1 MDMPSAPG
9 SPDGRSA
16 RPTAMSRVALD
27 FDRPR
32 RHERSL
38 LRLPPEPRARRRE
51 ANLFGRR
58 TVAAWKHV
66 DLLLVAC
73 TAAVSAL
80 GALMVLSATRGT
92 DPDIY
97 DTSLL
102 GKQLLFIGIG
112 VTAMVL
118 VTLVDYRRLRD
129 FAWLP
134 YTIALV
140 LLALVVSPVGTER
153 RGSQAWFQLGAFQLQ
168 PAELAKVFVIFA
180 LATLL
185 ARFPPRMP
193 VRHVGLALGVLLLP
207 VTLILV
213 QPDLGT
219 TLVFV
224 AVAMGTLLVAGA
236 KMRHIVV
243 LTAVGAI
250 VVMGVLNSDLLEEY
264 QRDRL
269 TVFLDQDQGLREETY
284 NLNQSK
290 IAVGSGGTMGKGL
303 FEGTQTRLG
312 NVPEQHTDFI
322 FTALGEELGFAGSA
336 TLLALFA
343 IICLRVWRT
352 AQIASDRLGT
362 LICAGVLSML
372 VFQIFQN
379 VGMTVGIMPITGIPL
394 PLMSYGGSSVV
405 ASWLAIGL
413 VLNVHMR
420 RFG

>member
-1 MDMPSAPG
+1 
-9 SPDGRSA
+9 
-16 RPTAMSRVALD
+16 
-27 FDRPR
+27 
-32 RHERSL
+32 
-38 LRLPPEPRARRRE
+38 
-51 ANLFGRR
+51 
-58 TVAAWKHV
+58 
-66 DLLLVAC
+66 
-73 TAAVSAL
+73 
-80 GALMVLSATRGT
+80 
-92 DPDIY
+92 
-97 DTSLL
+97 
-102 GKQLLFIGIG
+102 
-112 VTAMVL
+112 
-118 VTLVDYRRLRD
+118 
-129 FAWLP
+129 
-134 YTIALV
+134 
-140 LLALVVSPVGTER
+140 
-153 RGSQAWFQLGAFQLQ
+153 
-168 PAELAKVFVIFA
+168 
-180 LATLL
+180 
-185 ARFPPRMP
+185 
-193 VRHVGLALGVLLLP
+193 VLLLP